1 MLYSSTFKMLRNKYI
16 LVEFFSKNKYLNV
29 RKVNI
34 VVFLQA
40 DQICYAVLCV
50 FSYVAAGMEQQQLLE
65 ASRIKGRIYRTL

>member
-1 MLYSSTFKMLRNKYI
+1 MVWLSLKENRVWMFEIQI
-16 LVEFFSKNKYLNV
+16 LLCL
-29 RKVNI
+29 
-34 VVFLQA
+34 LQA